1 MLPYFRELLANLN
14 RLLFNKILKSLQ
26 WFNTPR
32 PYQVM
37 FKISVFQFPTSSFK
51 EYCYL
56 FNLKLKLGLLIL
68 MMRFIKLMY
77 IHHHKIMLFLL
88 TPRNLAPCLWSM
100 RMRNFRIIVINK
112 ILYHSVTKPLPL
124 ILMVNL
130 LVKLCSRVW
139 NLIFHSSSGYKIDMW

>member
-56 FNLKLKLGLLIL
+56 FNLKLKREVKMMLGPSMRIHPLRIL
-68 MMRFIKLMY
+68 
-77 IHHHKIMLFLL
+77 LFLL

-100 RMRNFRIIVINK
+100 HMRNFRIIVINK

-130 LVKLCSRVW
+130 LAKLCSQVW